1 MPASGWYGCALRMVL
16 LIQSRRN
23 FIVQNKLGLHATPA
37 ALIVRIVNKYPGIEV
52 WVRRGDDQ
60 VNGKSIMGLM
70 MLEASYRTSL
80 LFIVEGGTFPGQKAL
95 LDEID
100 DLFANKFYED

>member
-1 MPASGWYGCALRMVL
+1 MVL

-23 FIVQNKLGLHATPA
+23 FVVRNKLGLHATPA
-37 ALIVRIVNKYPGIEV
+37 ALIVRIANKYPGIEV

-60 VNGKSIMGLM
+60 VNGKNIMGLM
-70 MLEASYRTSL
+70 MLEASFRTNL
-80 LFIVEGGTFPGQKAL
+80 LFIVEGGTFSGQKAL

-100 DLFANKFYED
+100 GLFACKFYED